1 MRHLGGEDDK
11 TLNEVIAKSNRS
23 EHERMKCA
31 SQIRC
36 QDIRVTSG
44 QVGATS
50 LMIKTRRENEP
61 STVTAAVETQSAP
74 TLSIEVSNKSHQDGV
89 EKNLGHE
96 EESNQTTI
104 TSTITLSASQQGPSD
119 DNNSD
124 MQQATHLV
132 DDPTSI
138 QDVLDQRDE
147 NRLHA
152 ARHGKCLNIY
162 ALSYDGIFWIRPQ
175 LDQKTQSLVDSLSDQ
190 IGSFIKCTQFK
201 SFGELGV
208 VPSIFSK
215 CFVRETYK
223 LRGGET
229 SIRIFLIFIYQY
241 LIN

>member
-1 MRHLGGEDDK
+1 MKKEGAEADIVRHLGGEDDK

-23 EHERMKCA
+23 EHERMKCG

-61 STVTAAVETQSAP
+61 TAAVETQSTP
-74 TLSIEVSNKSHQDGV
+74 TLSIEMSNKSHQDGA

-124 MQQATHLV
+124 MQPATHLV
-132 DDPTSI
+132 DDPSSI

-147 NRLHA
+147 NRLHV
-152 ARHGKCLNIY
+152 ARHGKCLNVY

-208 VPSIFSK
+208 VPSVFSK

-223 LRGGET
+223 PRGGKT
-229 SIRIFLIFIYQY
+229 L
-241 LIN
+241 N